1 MIASLLN
8 SDRFKED
15 YKNLQKR
22 IANIPDTSIQD
33 ELFDHLKKLKE
44 NVSFIDRCHEQML
57 ISGRISSEISDI
69 REKISFHRK
78 ALEQRLSQ
86 IEKKL

>member
-22 IANIPDTSIQD
+22 IADIPEKSIQD
-33 ELFDHLKKLKE
+33 ELFDHLKKLKD
-44 NVSFIDRCHEQML
+44 NVGFIDRCHEQML
-57 ISGRISSEISDI
+57 ISGKISSEISDI

-78 ALEQRLSQ
+78 ALEQRLSHF
-86 IEKKL
+86 EKKR

>member
-8 SDRFKED
+8 SDKFKED

-22 IANIPDTSIQD
+22 IADIPEKSIQD

-44 NVSFIDRCHEQML
+44 NVGFIDRGHEQML
-57 ISGRISSEISDI
+57 ISGKISSEISDI

-78 ALEQRLSQ
+78 TLEQRLSHF
-86 IEKKL
+86 EKKR

>member
-8 SDRFKED
+8 SDKFKED

-22 IANIPDTSIQD
+22 IADIPEKSIQD

-44 NVSFIDRCHEQML
+44 NVGFIDRCHEQML
-57 ISGRISSEISDI
+57 ISGKISSEISDI

-78 ALEQRLSQ
+78 ALEQRLSHF
-86 IEKKL
+86 EKKH